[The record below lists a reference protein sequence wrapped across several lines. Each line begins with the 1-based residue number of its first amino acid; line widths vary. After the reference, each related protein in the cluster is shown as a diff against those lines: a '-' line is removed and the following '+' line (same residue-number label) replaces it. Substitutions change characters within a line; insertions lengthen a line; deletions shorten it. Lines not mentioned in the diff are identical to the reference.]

1 MKSVAALLTEAEAIL
16 RTQGVDTP
24 RLDAEVLL
32 AHCLG
37 VSRAQ
42 LYTRLSAEVSPTDH
56 AVFSQVI
63 GRRARREPLAYITGV
78 REFWSLEFHVTPDVL
93 IPRPETEL
101 VVETALR
108 LLARATSNRRQ
119 ATGCPPALRILDLGT
134 GSGCI
139 AVALA
144 KELPEAELWASDS
157 SAAALAVA
165 QENARKHGVADR
177 LHFLQG
183 DGFAPL
189 NKHTAHF
196 DLLVSNPPY
205 ISHLDLP
212 ALQPEVRD
220 WEPCEALAGGD
231 DGLDFYRWLIE
242 ESPSYLRSG
251 GVLVMELGA
260 GQSAEVLR
268 LIRAQRNYIESASVR
283 DYAGHER
290 VAVAYRL

>member
-1 MKSVAALLTEAEAIL
+1 MQDKPPETRALRTPPFSLTTTDGMKSVAALLTEAEAIL

-196 DLLVSNPPY
+196 DL
-205 ISHLDLP
+205 
-212 ALQPEVRD
+212 
-220 WEPCEALAGGD
+220 
-231 DGLDFYRWLIE
+231 
-242 ESPSYLRSG
+242 
-251 GVLVMELGA
+251 
-260 GQSAEVLR
+260 
-268 LIRAQRNYIESASVR
+268 
-283 DYAGHER
+283 
-290 VAVAYRL
+290 